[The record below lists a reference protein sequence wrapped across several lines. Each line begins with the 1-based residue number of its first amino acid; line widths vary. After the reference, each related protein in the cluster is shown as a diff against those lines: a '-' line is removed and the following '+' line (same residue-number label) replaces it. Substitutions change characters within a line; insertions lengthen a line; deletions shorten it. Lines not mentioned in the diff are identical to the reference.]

1 MSCQLYKSILRF
13 KKKKPQQNKTP
24 MKLWQ
29 TNVTFKNKQNK
40 TKPLG
45 KKIKKAQKPTD
56 HN

>member
-1 MSCQLYKSILRF
+1 
-13 KKKKPQQNKTP
+13 

-45 KKIKKAQKPTD
+45 KKKKAQKPTD